1 MSWGYWG
8 IVTGL
13 AELVTTLFVC
23 LELVYS
29 GSKTSQDESPSLQD
43 RSDETPQET
52 ASGGRQAA

>member
-13 AELVTTLFVC
+13 AVLVATFFIC

-29 GSKTSQDESPSLQD
+29 SSKISPDASPRLADGPGESSKETFTS
-43 RSDETPQET
+43 
-52 ASGGRQAA
+52 GRLAA